1 MEHREPQES
10 FLASGTWYI
19 EQPHVLDKA
28 PEMTSQD
35 LGSTARFPAWWL
47 SLTVFALNESSMGIE
62 RVEAKDHL
70 NVPIYKCEKT
80 IYKCE
85 KCNRHK
91 IQSVDCVLCQRSKC
105 SMVM

>member
-1 MEHREPQES
+1 M
-10 FLASGTWYI
+10 
-19 EQPHVLDKA
+19 LDKA

-70 NVPIYKCEKT
+70 NVPKKDNI
-80 IYKCE
+80 
-85 KCNRHK
+85 
-91 IQSVDCVLCQRSKC
+91 
-105 SMVM
+105 